1 MYCHLFP
8 WENRL
13 GRYKQ
18 IGSLIVTLLAS
29 SGCCLS
35 CLENAS
41 ARGVTSCKGWFCVP
55 DWGLQ
60 VGFSFP
66 PFLLFFFFC
75 LFPFF
80 SQKYDR
86 SSVRKDFWTAFPP
99 FLILG
104 YVQKTS
110 GLWDGSGEFLGW
122 LLASFCHHYYN
133 NFHIFSQMMNRG
145 RLEPVMVQV

>member
-66 PFLLFFFFC
+66 PFLLFFFF
-75 LFPFF
+75 FVFF
-80 SQKYDR
+80 HFSLKNMTDHLCER
-86 SSVRKDFWTAFPP
+86 TSELP
-99 FLILG
+99 FLSLG

-145 RLEPVMVQV
+145 RPEPVMVQV